1 VVDIFEATTV
11 IAGIVDVDA
20 SFVFQ
25 LGLFLLFFLLMN
37 FLVIRPMLRAHQL
50 RFSRMEGARQD
61 AEAMDLRA
69 ARAHAEY
76 EEKITSTRQ
85 DAVSEREAIRDKANE
100 NRRIAVDEV
109 RTEIAA
115 AMAKAKDAR
124 TKSVDS
130 ALAEVDA
137 QADAL
142 ADAIVARLIGGKSS

>member
-1 VVDIFEATTV
+1 MVDTFEATTV

-85 DAVSEREAIRDKANE
+85 DAVSERDTIRDKANE
-100 NRRIAVDEV
+100 SRRVAVDEV
-109 RTEIAA
+109 RKEIAD
-115 AMAKAKDAR
+115 AMAKAQDAR
-124 TKSVDS
+124 STSLDS

-137 QADAL
+137 QANTL
-142 ADAIVARLIGGKSS
+142 ADAIVARLIGGK